1 MQPLSDER
9 APLEGVVETSTG
21 ALRGET
27 IDGVARYLGVPY
39 AAPPFGEHRFRLPA
53 PVAPW
58 SGLRDATDFGP
69 TAPQVPYAGALGEL
83 LPTVEIPGDEILHV
97 NIWAPVDVSGAPYP
111 VMVWMHGGSL
121 KHGSNALPGYD
132 GSAFARDGVVFV
144 SVNYR
149 LGSEGFSVLEGAP
162 LNLGLHDQLAALR
175 WVQREIAAFG
185 GDPDRVT
192 VFGQSAG
199 GATVAALAASPVA
212 SEVMQRAI
220 VMSGPLEAKAPGD
233 AGKLTTLI
241 ARRLG
246 IAATRDAFAEVE
258 PDRLVAAQAEVLT
271 GASPLGGGPAFTIAI
286 DGDLVPASPSD
297 AFAAGASSQ
306 LPLLIGTTTEE
317 YRLWL
322 VPSGAVDK
330 ITRLHLAIG
339 RRAAKISA
347 AAVRRY
353 RANRPGAK
361 HGEVF
366 GAILTDVLLRRS
378 AYRIA
383 DARAA
388 TGAPTWVYEFA
399 WRSPIRGLGAAH
411 AVELGF
417 VFDGLAA
424 PDSVALAGASAPQS
438 LALAMHDAWVAF
450 ATSVAPG
457 WPQWGAERT
466 VRVFDGVDDPVG
478 PAPRLDELQELGGL
492 SAATAPTNR

>member
-1 MQPLSDER
+1 MQPLSEER
-9 APLEGVVETSTG
+9 APLEGVIETSTG

-27 IDGVARYLGVPY
+27 VDGITRHLGVPY
-39 AAPPFGEHRFRLPA
+39 AAPPFGERRFRLPA
-53 PVAPW
+53 PVEPW
-58 SGLRDATDFGP
+58 QGVRDATAFGP
-69 TAPQVPYAGALGEL
+69 TAPQSPYTGALGEL
-83 LPTVEIPGDEILHV
+83 LPTVAIPGDEILHV
-97 NIWAPVDVSGAPYP
+97 NIWSPADAAAAPYP
-111 VMVWMHGGSL
+111 VIVWMHGGSL

-132 GSAFARDGVVFV
+132 GSSFARDGVVFV

-149 LGSEGFSVLEGAP
+149 LGTEGFSVLEGAP

-185 GDPDRVT
+185 GDPAQVT

-199 GATVAALAASPVA
+199 GATVAALAASPFA
-212 SEVMQRAI
+212 AEVMQRAI
-220 VMSGPLEAKAPGD
+220 VMSGPLEAKAPAD
-233 AGKLTTLI
+233 AGKITALI
-241 ARRLG
+241 ARELG
-246 IAATRDAFAEVE
+246 IAATRDAFAAVE
-258 PDRLVAAQAEVLT
+258 PDRLVAAQAKVIA

-286 DGDLVPASPSD
+286 DEELVPVSPSD
-297 AFAAGASSQ
+297 AFAAGASSTV
-306 LPLLIGTTTEE
+306 PLLIGTTTEE

-378 AYRIA
+378 EYRVA

-388 TGAPTWVYEFA
+388 AGAPTWVYEFA
-399 WRSPIRGLGAAH
+399 WRSPVRELGAAH

-417 VFDGLAA
+417 VFDGLAG

-438 LALAMHDAWVAF
+438 LASAMHGAWIAF
-450 ATSVAPG
+450 AASGDPG
-457 WPQWGAERT
+457 WSPWSAERP
-466 VRVFDGVDDPVG
+466 VRVFDGDGDPVL
-478 PAPRLDELQELGGL
+478 PAPRLDELHELGG
-492 SAATAPTNR
+492 

>member
-9 APLEGVVETSTG
+9 APLEGVIETSTG

-27 IDGVARYLGVPY
+27 IDGIARYLGVPY
-39 AAPPFGEHRFRLPA
+39 AAPPFGKHRFRLPA
-53 PVAPW
+53 PAEPW
-58 SGLRDATDFGP
+58 QGVRDATAFGP
-69 TAPQVPYAGALGEL
+69 TAPQAPYAGALGEL
-83 LPTVEIPGDEILHV
+83 LPTVAIPGEENLHV
-97 NIWAPVDVSGAPYP
+97 NIWAPSDAAGTPSP

-132 GSAFARDGVVFV
+132 GATFARDGVVFV

-149 LGSEGFSVLEGAP
+149 LGAEGFSVLDGAP

-212 SEVMQRAI
+212 SEVMRQAL
-220 VMSGPLEAKAPGD
+220 VMSGPLEAKVPAD
-233 AGKLTTLI
+233 AGRITALI
-241 ARRLG
+241 ARELG
-246 IAATRDAFAEVE
+246 VAATRDAFAAIE
-258 PDRLVAAQAEVLT
+258 PDRLVAAQAKVLA
-271 GASPLGGGPAFTIAI
+271 GSSPLGGGPAYAIAI
-286 DGDLVPASPSD
+286 DDDLVPVSPVD
-297 AFAAGASSQ
+297 GFAVGASSNV
-306 LPLLIGTTTEE
+306 PLVIGTTTEE

-378 AYRIA
+378 AYRAA

-388 TGAPTWVYEFA
+388 AGAPTWVYEFA
-399 WRSPIRGLGAAH
+399 WRSPVRELGAAH

-417 VFDGLAA
+417 VFDGLAGA
-424 PDSVALAGASAPQS
+424 DSVALAGASAPQS
-438 LALAMHDAWVAF
+438 LASAMHGAWIAF
-450 ATSVAPG
+450 ATTGDPG
-457 WPQWGAERT
+457 WPTWSTERP
-466 VRVFDGVDDPVG
+466 VRIFGEAGDAVV
-478 PAPRLDELQELGGL
+478 PAPRLDELQELGG
-492 SAATAPTNR
+492 

>member
-9 APLEGVVETSTG
+9 APLEGVIEISTG

-27 IDGVARYLGVPY
+27 RDGVARYLGVPY
-39 AAPPFGEHRFRLPA
+39 SAAPFGDRRFRLPA
-53 PVAPW
+53 PVEPW
-58 SGLRDATDFGP
+58 EGVRDATAFGP
-69 TAPQVPYAGALGEL
+69 TAPQSPYAGALGEL
-83 LPTVEIPGDEILHV
+83 LPTVAIPGDEILHV
-97 NIWAPVDVSGAPYP
+97 NIWAPSDAAGAPYP

-132 GSAFARDGVVFV
+132 GATFARDGVVFV

-149 LGSEGFSVLEGAP
+149 LGAEGFSVLGGAP

-175 WVQREIAAFG
+175 WVQAEIAAFG
-185 GDPDRVT
+185 GDPRRVT

-212 SEVMQRAI
+212 GEVMRQAL
-220 VMSGPLEAKAPGD
+220 VMSGPLEAKDPAD
-233 AGKLTTLI
+233 AGRITALI
-241 ARRLG
+241 ARELG
-246 IAATRDAFAEVE
+246 VEATRDAFAAVD
-258 PDRLVAAQAEVLT
+258 PDRLVAAQAKVLA
-271 GASPLGGGPAFTIAI
+271 GSSPLGGGPAYAVAI
-286 DGDLVPASPSD
+286 DDDLVPVSPGDGLS
-297 AFAAGASSQ
+297 AGASSNV
-306 LPLLIGTTTEE
+306 PLVIGTTTEE

-322 VPSGAVDK
+322 VPSGAVDR

-378 AYRIA
+378 EYRAA

-388 TGAPTWVYEFA
+388 AGAPTWVYEFA
-399 WRSPIRGLGAAH
+399 WRSPVRELGAAH

-417 VFDGLAA
+417 VFDGLAGA
-424 PDSVALAGASAPQS
+424 DSVALAGASAPQS
-438 LALAMHDAWVAF
+438 LAAEMHGAWVAF
-450 ATSVAPG
+450 ATTGDPG
-457 WPQWGAERT
+457 WPKWSTERT
-466 VRVFDGVDDPVG
+466 VRVFGGAGGGATVV
-478 PAPRLDELQELGGL
+478 PAPRLDELQELGG
-492 SAATAPTNR
+492 

>member
-9 APLEGVVETSTG
+9 SPLEGVIETSTG

-27 IDGVARYLGVPY
+27 IDGIARFLGVPY
-39 AAPPFGEHRFRLPA
+39 ASPPFGEHRFRLPA
-53 PVAPW
+53 PVEPW
-58 SGLRDATDFGP
+58 EGVRDATAFGP

-83 LPTVEIPGDEILHV
+83 LPTVAIPGEGILNV
-97 NIWAPVDVSGAPYP
+97 NIWAPTDAAGAPWP

-132 GSAFARDGVVFV
+132 GTTFARDGVVFV

-149 LGSEGFSVLEGAP
+149 LGTEGFSVLDGAP

-185 GDPDRVT
+185 GDPARVT

-199 GATVAALAASPVA
+199 GATVAALAASPIA
-212 SEVMQRAI
+212 NEVMQRAI
-220 VMSGPLEAKAPGD
+220 VMSGPLEVKTPAD
-233 AGKLTTLI
+233 AGRITALI
-241 ARRLG
+241 ARELG
-246 IAATRDAFAEVE
+246 IAATRDAFAAVAPE
-258 PDRLVAAQAEVLT
+258 RLAAAQAKVIA
-271 GASPLGGGPAFTIAI
+271 GSSPLGGGPAFTIAI
-286 DGDLVPASPSD
+286 DGDLVPTSPAD
-297 AFAAGASSQ
+297 AFAAGASSNV
-306 LPLLIGTTTEE
+306 PLLIGTTTEE

-322 VPSGAVDK
+322 VPSGAVDR

-378 AYRIA
+378 EYRVA

-388 TGAPTWVYEFA
+388 AGAPTWVYEFA
-399 WRSPIRGLGAAH
+399 WRSPVRGLGAAH

-424 PDSVALAGASAPQS
+424 PDSVALAGASAPQV
-438 LALAMHDAWVAF
+438 LASAIHDAWVAF
-450 ATSVAPG
+450 AASGEPG
-457 WPQWGAERT
+457 WPGWGAGRT
-466 VRVFDGVDDPVG
+466 VRIFDGIDDPAV
-478 PAPRLDELQELGGL
+478 PAPRLDELAELG
-492 SAATAPTNR
+492 R